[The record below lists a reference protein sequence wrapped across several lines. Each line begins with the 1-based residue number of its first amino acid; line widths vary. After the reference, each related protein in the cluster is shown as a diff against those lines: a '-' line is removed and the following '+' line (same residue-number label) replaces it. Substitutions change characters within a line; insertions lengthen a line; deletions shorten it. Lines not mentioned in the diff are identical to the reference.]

1 MPDPISSMAPKS
13 REGAASSTSTS
24 PCTKMPRTPG
34 RSDTDRP
41 VRAAACIDEVAVPPA
56 PLEAEVSPRRFQPGQ
71 SAPTERTGKRRRCPA
86 EYLNHGKARSSTKEL
101 SDLLVAIGAHVPR
114 RRWIGPI
121 VVRGAN
127 STSGSC
133 KHQSGHDGVDTRTTA
148 PGVMQ
153 PSAIGAGDDC
163 CDRGRSRSSRALWRR
178 AARQAAPGA
187 HDGSRHWLRWSR
199 SRRGRDR
206 RRPGIWASVRRTA
219 ADRRPRAR
227 GVAPP
232 RRTQWQKRRGD
243 LSRSRSQAVKR
254 QPAFVCQRH

>member
-1 MPDPISSMAPKS
+1 MLPWLAP
-13 REGAASSTSTS
+13 ASSCARTSLVHVHESSGWPPRPLVSSRS
-24 PCTKMPRTPG
+24 PTGVTCDNECRSRLDDGTRPARRQNRVPPLPRTLPIAQQSG
-34 RSDTDRP
+34 DER
-41 VRAAACIDEVAVPPA
+41 VAAA
-56 PLEAEVSPRRFQPGQ
+56 R
-71 SAPTERTGKRRRCPA
+71 
-86 EYLNHGKARSSTKEL
+86 
-101 SDLLVAIGAHVPR
+101 
-114 RRWIGPI
+114 
-121 VVRGAN
+121 
-127 STSGSC
+127 
-133 KHQSGHDGVDTRTTA
+133 
-148 PGVMQ
+148 GVMQ

-187 HDGSRHWLRWSR
+187 HDGSPTGCDSR
-199 SRRGRDR
+199 AHGVAVTAGG
-206 RRPGIWASVRRTA
+206 PGIWASVRRTA